1 VGGGDFVSLRVGIAT
16 NPMAQYDNFFSL
28 TDIKKKADKIQIFDE
43 RTIDEEGKAISFVD
57 QMALVTH

>member
-1 VGGGDFVSLRVGIAT
+1 
-16 NPMAQYDNFFSL
+16 MAQNDNVFSL